1 MMATR
6 SKHVEMTLKKVSRR
20 RHSILGLILLY
31 VFGTIVL
38 RQIYAWRESAPT
50 ALSYDDSRII
60 RKLLS
65 TSDDSNG
72 TTTNTTE
79 PCTHPSISEF
89 PRDVFSQKQR
99 SYGAILLHVFLA
111 LYMFLALAIV
121 CDDYFVSSLEKIC
134 ENCNLSEDVAG
145 ATFMAAGSSAPELF
159 TAIIGVFV
167 AKGDVGVGT
176 IVGSAVFNILVIIAL
191 CALFA
196 GQVVQLTWWP
206 IFRDSLYYSVS
217 IVALIVV
224 MKDGVVTWYE
234 SLIMIILYF
243 GYIILMKF
251 NPLFVKRINRRHQL
265 REAKQQDSDPGSKLL
280 GPDEVSGGVGGFSV
294 GFADGNGKPMT
305 DVEMPELPPMKRTEL
320 SDGQRMTWKELGYM
334 IMLSDKFPPTT
345 RFRAACLMVIAR
357 EDRKKMLAAQREM
370 ALEAQPADERE
381 SNGGVRSPGSTGS
394 DEEEPGTPFLYP
406 HGSPLRVISWLFSL
420 PLTTL
425 MYFTIPDCRKLR
437 WESWWPL
444 TFVVSIIW
452 IMVFS
457 YIMVWMVCVIGFTLG
472 VPDVIMGITFL
483 AAGTSIPD
491 AISSLLVARE
501 GLGDM
506 AVSNSIGSNIFDI
519 LIGLAVPWFIK
530 SAIVDPGQVVEIN
543 SNGMVYSVA
552 LLFVSVIITLSSIA
566 VNKWRLD
573 RKLGVFMSVV
583 YLLFVSL
590 CACIEFNLFIFV
602 NWPVCPYSW

>member
-1 MMATR
+1 MACDKT
-6 SKHVEMTLKKVSRR
+6 SRR
-20 RHSILGLILLY
+20 RTHILGLVILY
-31 VFGTIVL
+31 VCGTIIL
-38 RQIYAWRESAPT
+38 RQFYTWQQT
-50 ALSYDDSRII
+50 HTVDDHNGGTII

-65 TSDDSNG
+65 TDLDA
-72 TTTNTTE
+72 NTTSNST

-89 PRDVFSQKQR
+89 PRDFFTQAQR
-99 SYGAILLHVFLA
+99 SMGAVLLHIFLA

-121 CDDYFVSSLEKIC
+121 CDDYFVSSLEQIC
-134 ENCNLSEDVAG
+134 EHCNLSEDVAG

-206 IFRDSLYYSVS
+206 IFRDSMYYSVA
-217 IVALIVV
+217 IAALILTLY
-224 MKDGVVTWYE
+224 DGTVRWYE
-234 SLIMIILYF
+234 SMIMIFLYF
-243 GYIILMKF
+243 GYILLMKF
-251 NPLFVKRINRRHQL
+251 NPLIVKHINRRHQL
-265 REAKQQDSDPGSKLL
+265 KNNTDPERNDSDPDSKLL
-280 GPDEVSGGVGGFSV
+280 SADDDGVTV
-294 GFADGNGKPMT
+294 GFVDANGKKMS
-305 DVEMPELPPMKRTEL
+305 DGVEMPVEMKRYEL
-320 SDGQRMTWKELGYM
+320 SDRQRMSWKELGYM

-370 ALEAQPADERE
+370 AIEAEIADGSRPA
-381 SNGGVRSPGSTGS
+381 SGAQSPASAHS
-394 DEEEPGTPFLYP
+394 DASDAGTPFLYP
-406 HGSPLRVISWLFSL
+406 HGSPLRVMFWLFSL
-420 PLTTL
+420 PLSTL
-425 MYFTIPDCRKLR
+425 LYFTIPDCRKAR

-444 TFVVSIIW
+444 TFISSIVW
-452 IMVFS
+452 IMIFS
-457 YIMVWMVCVIGFTLG
+457 YVMVWMVCVIGFTLG

-530 SAIVDPGQVVEIN
+530 SAIVNPGVSVDIN
-543 SNGMVYSVA
+543 SRGMVYSVA
-552 LLFVSVIITLSSIA
+552 LLFISVIITVLSIYL
-566 VNKWRLD
+566 NKWRLD
-573 RKLGVFMSVV
+573 VKLGVFMSLV

-590 CACIEFNLFIFV
+590 CACIEFNVFVFV
-602 NWPVCPYSW
+602 NWPVCSYDG